1 MRISDWSSDVCS
13 SDLGALEGERGFVHR
28 FLEAGG
34 GEDGQ
39 RRVGRARGGQAGDQG
54 EAGGEEDSHDRGY
67 SFIWNEK
74 LAAEAAPA
82 NAREPVGAASAASF
96 PATGGHGATITV
108 IASTCRTHRAGR
120 TSSGTTSRSGPASSS
135 SALPSQRS
143 TRNAARLPRVG
154 SNSASEN
161 TAR

>member
-1 MRISDWSSDVCS
+1 MRISDVSSVVCS
-13 SDLGALEGERGFVHR
+13 FDL
-28 FLEAGG
+28 
-34 GEDGQ
+34 
-39 RRVGRARGGQAGDQG
+39 G
-54 EAGGEEDSHDRGY
+54 EAGGEEDSHDQGY

-96 PATGGHGATITV
+96 LATGGHGATITV

-135 SALPSQRS
+135 SALPSPRS
-143 TRNAARLPRVG
+143 TRTEERWPRGG
-154 SNSASEN
+154 SNAVHGQASCRE
-161 TAR
+161 RVCPYV